1 MATTVLEMLGTVR
14 SDGTLDLDH
23 KVPVPP
29 GRVRVRVEPVESPA
43 PPAQGLVQFVQSL
56 RQEMAAAGHQFRD
69 TTGLLVN
76 GRPEDGCRGLR
87 RGRGCG
93 TLNGFGATTWGSAI
107 DEAPPVSGS
116 G

>member
-29 GRVRVRVEPVESPA
+29 GRVRVRVETVELPA

-56 RQEMAAAGHQFRD
+56 RQEMAAAGHQFRTKEEINAEID
-69 TTGLLVN
+69 VM
-76 GRPEDGCRGLR
+76 RGE
-87 RGRGCG
+87 
-93 TLNGFGATTWGSAI
+93 WDS
-107 DEAPPVSGS
+107 
-116 G
+116 

>member
-56 RQEMAAAGHQFRD
+56 RQEMAAAGHQFRTNEEID
-69 TTGLLVN
+69 A
-76 GRPEDGCRGLR
+76 E
-87 RGRGCG
+87 
-93 TLNGFGATTWGSAI
+93 I
-107 DEAPPVSGS
+107 DEMRGEWDS
-116 G
+116 

>member
-56 RQEMAAAGHQFRD
+56 RQEMAAAGHQFRTKEEMD
-69 TTGLLVN
+69 A
-76 GRPEDGCRGLR
+76 E
-87 RGRGCG
+87 
-93 TLNGFGATTWGSAI
+93 I
-107 DEAPPVSGS
+107 DEMRGEWDS
-116 G
+116 

>member
-56 RQEMAAAGHQFRD
+56 RQEMAAAGHQFRTKEEID
-69 TTGLLVN
+69 A
-76 GRPEDGCRGLR
+76 E
-87 RGRGCG
+87 
-93 TLNGFGATTWGSAI
+93 I
-107 DEAPPVSGS
+107 DEMRGEWDS
-116 G
+116 